1 MKAISN
7 SQLKVAHSHF
17 AGEVD
22 LGQQCSQCEESAD
35 FTKPDANGNEI
46 AFCRD
51 CSKGIVKP
59 KAPYHGVR
67 MNEPSADP
75 YWAKQSSRK
84 KAYGEGEEI
93 CSACGYS
100 GPAADLNPET
110 GMCPGCQQKWE
121 TGKKLDTRGPYQ
133 REWDEAGRSYRGSV
147 KKALDQSCRIC
158 GEKTGG
164 GPVCQDCDAEYC
176 STNPELLE
184 SAKYSST
191 KTSEKTSATVKK
203 SRFDHE
209 YKQWLFDEQRTIAN
223 WKSELDECVS
233 SWGVH
238 EFFYENTPNYRKCIN
253 QITQCCTAHNLATP
267 EEVKSYERQSLNDY
281 YSSKE
286 EKKNGQGQVT
296 KCPKCSA
303 QGKTGILVKSEDGGI
318 KCSNKYCDY
327 KQSSRGNLYFS
338 KRSIA
343 TSKNA
348 GSCNIS
354 LSQEYRKS

>member
-17 AGEVD
+17 AGEVS

-59 KAPYHGVR
+59 KAPYYGVR

-75 YWAKQSSRK
+75 YWAKQSSK
-84 KAYGEGEEI
+84 KVAYEGYPDQGHEQP
-93 CSACGYS
+93 CSACGYP
-100 GPAADLNPET
+100 GPAADLNPES
-110 GMCPGCQQKWE
+110 GMCPGCQFKWE
-121 TGKKLDTRGPYQ
+121 MGENLDTRGPYQ
-133 REWDEAGRSYRGSV
+133 REWDEAGRNYRGSV
-147 KKALDQSCRIC
+147 KKA
-158 GEKTGG
+158 
-164 GPVCQDCDAEYC
+164 
-176 STNPELLE
+176 
-184 SAKYSST
+184 
-191 KTSEKTSATVKK
+191 
-203 SRFDHE
+203 RFDHE

-238 EFFYENTPNYRKCIN
+238 EFFYEDTPNYRKCIN

-303 QGKTGILVKSEDGGI
+303 QGKTGILVKSEEGDI

-327 KQSSRGNLYFS
+327 RNTYKM
-338 KRSIA
+338 
-343 TSKNA
+343 
-348 GSCNIS
+348 
-354 LSQEYRKS
+354 